1 MVSLISNFA
10 SVLLLV
16 TILVPIS
23 TCFYGF
29 LLVFSLFGMIESGIH
44 IYQRMILRTIAQ
56 FVKIIA
62 IVRLVCGET

>member
-23 TCFYGF
+23 TCYYGF

-44 IYQRMILRTIAQ
+44 IYQRMILQTIAQ
-56 FVKIIA
+56 FVKTIA